1 MSNVPQVTVT
11 MFAGLS
17 ITIGESIVPMP
28 RTKNSPIAQL
38 LAYLLFRSGEAVLSA
53 ELIDLF
59 WPEEASVNPMGA
71 LTNLVYRIRKLID
84 PYLLSGDTCITFDND
99 TYRWNVDYPPTIDCI
114 EFETLIK
121 SSKTENDIIKRTALY
136 EKANSLYK
144 RDFLVSLEN
153 NWTQLQRNYYHK
165 LYVELI
171 ASMCADYRTLHNAT
185 AVISICTHVLS
196 IYPYEE
202 EVSKELI
209 LALLDIGNFS
219 EALSTYTSTV
229 DKLEVYYGADV
240 SGSFA
245 DVYKAIVDY
254 YPPNR
259 KSLDEITDI
268 LENHKHFSGCI
279 YCGFAMF
286 QQFYN
291 LFSQA
296 RLKDDVKGF
305 LILVSLEGNEIPP
318 DEKSLQFEMSI
329 LQHILSTTLRSYDA
343 FTRAGE
349 LQFLIL
355 VNKTEENSVPNI
367 CSRITS
373 KYYSQTSCREMKI
386 STQYS
391 VI

>member
-1 MSNVPQVTVT
+1 MSVAPKISVAMFSGLTV
-11 MFAGLS
+11 FVADNAVS
-17 ITIGESIVPMP
+17 MP

-38 LAYLLFRSGEAVLSA
+38 LAYLLFRNNEPVLST

-59 WPEEASVNPMGA
+59 WPEEASLNPMGA
-71 LTNLVYRIRKLID
+71 LSNLVYRIRKLID
-84 PYLLSGDTCITFDND
+84 PFLLPDDTCIIFDND
-99 TYRWNVDYPPTIDCI
+99 SYRGNPKYPPVIDCV
-114 EFETLIK
+114 EFEELLQKAK
-121 SSKTENDIIKRTALY
+121 SETDISKRTALL

-153 NWTQLQRNYYHK
+153 NWTLLQRNYYHK
-165 LYVELI
+165 LYIELV
-171 ASMCADYRTLHNAT
+171 SLMCADYRTLNNAT
-185 AVISICTHVLS
+185 AVISICTHVLT

-202 EVSKELI
+202 SVSKALI

-219 EALSTYTSTV
+219 EALDTYTKTV
-229 DKLEVYYGADV
+229 DKLGVYYGADI
-240 SGSFA
+240 SGTFA
-245 DVYKAIVDY
+245 DVYKAIIDY

-291 LFSQA
+291 LFSQS
-296 RLKDDVKGF
+296 RLKDDIKGS
-305 LILVSLEGNEIPP
+305 LILVSLEGSEVPP

-355 VNKTEENSVPNI
+355 VNKTDENSIPAI
-367 CSRITS
+367 CNRIET
-373 KYYSQTSCREMKI
+373 KYLSQTSCRDMKI
-386 STQYS
+386 STKFS
-391 VI
+391 LI